1 MCNATRMLMAAR
13 RRVNQA
19 WGPPH
24 STLAP
29 VLGHA
34 QTAEGGQARNLSL
47 AASIGAALAGNA
59 AGPCAWLLPCLI
71 DGYV

>member
-1 MCNATRMLMAAR
+1 MQCDANADGDQKKSELSL
-13 RRVNQA
+13 
-19 WGPPH
+19 GPPH

-34 QTAEGGQARNLSL
+34 QTAEGGQARNVSL

-59 AGPCAWLLPCLI
+59 AGPCAWLLSCLI